1 MGVTQ
6 TKSVHLLLLWRKLRA
21 FFGEW
26 IQEPSLKRT
35 CKFNIRLLKAR
46 LRLLVNG
53 GASEESVFWKYV
65 THVPRLDAILLSH
78 ASKTTLPGLKSL
90 IQRKL
95 EEKEEVF

>member
-1 MGVTQ
+1 
-6 TKSVHLLLLWRKLRA
+6 
-21 FFGEW
+21 
-26 IQEPSLKRT
+26 
-35 CKFNIRLLKAR
+35 
-46 LRLLVNG
+46 VNG